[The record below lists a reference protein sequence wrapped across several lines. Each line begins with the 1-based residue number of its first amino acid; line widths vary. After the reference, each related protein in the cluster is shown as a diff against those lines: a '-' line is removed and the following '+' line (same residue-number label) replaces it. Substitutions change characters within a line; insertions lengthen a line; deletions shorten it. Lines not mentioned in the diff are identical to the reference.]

1 MQQQRK
7 KEEQKSEHMTSESMV
22 IVLHAAT
29 SAEAS
34 VVRGLLESAGI
45 KSPAPTYTDPFPMQ
59 EPPEGFTGTEVL
71 VAKSQEEDA
80 KRIIESSQN
89 QS

>member
-7 KEEQKSEHMTSESMV
+7 KEEQKPEHMTSDSMV

-29 SAEAS
+29 AAEAS

-80 KRIIESSQN
+80 KRIIEESKN
-89 QS
+89 QA

>member
-1 MQQQRK
+1 MQQHRK
-7 KEEQKSEHMTSESMV
+7 ESPQHMTSDALVMV
-22 IVLHAAT
+22 YQAAT
-29 SAEAS
+29 SAEAA

-71 VAKSQEEDA
+71 APKSQAEDA
-80 KRIIESSQN
+80 KRIIESSRREPQ
-89 QS
+89 